1 MKRAIAAV
9 TLLAGC
15 GVLQPPPPESGAAS
29 GAAPVREASPAR
41 ATTSAEL
48 MAYLGRIRSLSES
61 QLAAEAAR
69 QRRAED
75 DVSRVKAGIALT
87 LAHAEESEIVAL
99 VEPIAR
105 RTAADP
111 DARAMAGFLQVLAAD
126 RRRLRESAAAA
137 ANRLRDERRA
147 QEAMKQK
154 ADAAAERAAQ
164 LQQKL
169 DALTEIE
176 RSLSDR
182 QVPNR

>member
-1 MKRAIAAV
+1 
-9 TLLAGC
+9 
-15 GVLQPPPPESGAAS
+15 
-29 GAAPVREASPAR
+29 VREATVAPQR
-41 ATTSAEL
+41 ASGSAGEL
-48 MAYLGRIRSLSES
+48 MAYLARVRPMGNA

-69 QRRAED
+69 QRRGGDEL
-75 DVSRVKAGIALT
+75 SRVKAAIALI
-87 LAHAEESEIVAL
+87 LAEADDAEIVAL
-99 VEPIAR
+99 VDPIAR
-105 RTAADP
+105 RAAADP
-111 DARAMAGFLQVLAAD
+111 DVRAMAGFLHALAAD

-137 ANRLRDERRA
+137 AARVRDERRA
-147 QEAMKQK
+147 QEQLKLK

>member
-1 MKRAIAAV
+1 MRRALAAFA
-9 TLLAGC
+9 LLAGC
-15 GVLQPPPPESGAAS
+15 SVLEPAVPGSGSAA
-29 GAAPVREASPAR
+29 GPAPVRAAPTPR
-41 ATTSAEL
+41 ATTAAEL
-48 MAYLGRIRSLSES
+48 MAYLGRIRSMSES

-69 QRRAED
+69 QRKAED

-99 VEPIAR
+99 VEPIAKR
-105 RTAADP
+105 PAADP

-126 RRRLRESAAAA
+126 RRRLRESATAATT
-137 ANRLRDERRA
+137 RLRDERRA